1 MMLDYTSSF
10 RLYDD
15 EQGKINRQGS
25 LSVHVN
31 ADPDSMQFIKGA
43 ISTISNSIIVLI
55 EDIETG
61 GFNNDK

>member
-1 MMLDYTSSF
+1 MMFDYTSSF

-15 EQGKINRQGS
+15 EQGKINRYGS
-25 LSVHVN
+25 LLVNVN
-31 ADPDSMQFIKGA
+31 ADPDSMEFIKGA
-43 ISTISNSIIVLI
+43 VGTISNSIIVLI

>member
-15 EQGKINRQGS
+15 EQGKINRYGS

-31 ADPDSMQFIKGA
+31 ADPDSMEFIKGA
-43 ISTISNSIIVLI
+43 VGTISNSIIVLI